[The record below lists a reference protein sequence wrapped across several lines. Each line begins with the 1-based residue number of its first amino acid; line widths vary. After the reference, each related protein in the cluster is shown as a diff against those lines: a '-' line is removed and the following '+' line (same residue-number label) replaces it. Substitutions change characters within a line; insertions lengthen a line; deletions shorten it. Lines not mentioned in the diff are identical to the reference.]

1 MATEVKLPDEAQGVE
16 NITVN
21 RWLVKA
27 GDTVKSGDPLLEVA
41 TEKVD
46 TQIQSPADGVV
57 LQINFGEGDLV
68 PPNAILALV
77 GLPDEA
83 KVAVP
88 ARAPEEPEHTEVK
101 DARVAPLPSDGSEKP
116 QPDGQGPA
124 PDAEGE
130 PKATPVARRV
140 AEQEGIPLNEV
151 KGSGLGGQVTK
162 EDVLQYAEQHKHA
175 GEAPSPGGEEPS
187 PAAAEQDEELKDIA
201 SLPVGRLAAEYS
213 INLRQLA
220 GDRPLRSLTVEDVL
234 SAVESRRSGKPV
246 KVQPRR
252 PAQPAPVQQAAQ
264 EPTRQAPAP
273 APAPT
278 PAAPQ
283 PQVAPPARQPQAA
296 APAPRADLQPG
307 EEFVPHTRMRSL
319 IARNTVQA
327 AFSIPHVTTWWDVNM
342 SAVLEHR
349 RANKSEFA
357 IGGVNL
363 TVTAYLVQAVITALK
378 AVPAANS
385 TWTDEGVIIKRYYNI
400 GVAVALP
407 ADPKSGLGG
416 LIVPIIKNADNLS
429 LVGVARAVN
438 DLAQRA
444 RASNLKADE
453 LQGGTFT
460 ITNYGTSGS
469 RFQTPVIAGNEAGIL
484 GVGAIEKRAVVL
496 SNGHPLDPNVG
507 DSLVFLPVLTL
518 GFSYDHRIL
527 DGATADGF
535 CAKVKA
541 ALEGWK

>member
-27 GDTVKSGDPLLEVA
+27 GDTVKNGDPLLEVA

-68 PPNAILALV
+68 PANAILALI
-77 GLPDEA
+77 GAADEA

-101 DARVAPLPSDGSEKP
+101 DAKVTPLPAEGSEKP
-116 QPDGQGPA
+116 QSNGQGPA
-124 PDAEGE
+124 PAAEGE
-130 PKATPVARRV
+130 PKVTPVARRV
-140 AEQEGIPLNEV
+140 AEQEGIPLNDV
-151 KGSGLGGQVTK
+151 KGSGPGGQVTK
-162 EDVLQYAEQHKHA
+162 EDVLHYADQHKQA
-175 GEAPSPGGEEPS
+175 GEEPLAV
-187 PAAAEQDEELKDIA
+187 AAVQDEELADIV
-201 SLPVGRLAAEYS
+201 SLPVGRLAAEHS
-213 INLRQLA
+213 IDLRQLA

-246 KVQPRR
+246 TVQPRR
-252 PAQPAPVQQAAQ
+252 SAQPAPVQQAGPA
-264 EPTRQAPAP
+264 PTRQSPAP
-273 APAPT
+273 AQT
-278 PAAPQ
+278 PAAP
-283 PQVAPPARQPQAA
+283 PAPPAAVPRQPQG
-296 APAPRADLQPG
+296 APATHPELQPG
-307 EEFVPHTRMRSL
+307 EEFIPHTRMRSL

-327 AFSIPHVTTWWDVNM
+327 AFSIPHVTTWWDVSM

-349 RANKSEFA
+349 RAHKSEFA
-357 IGGVNL
+357 TGGVNL
-363 TVTAYLVQAVITALK
+363 TVTAYLVQGVITALK

-400 GVAVALP
+400 GIAVALP

-416 LIVPIIKNADNLS
+416 LIVPVIKNADNLS

-444 RASNLKADE
+444 RANNLKADE

-484 GVGAIEKRAVVL
+484 GVGVIEKRPVVV

-507 DSLVFLPVLTL
+507 DSLAFLPMLTL

-527 DGATADGF
+527 DGATADAF
-535 CAKVKA
+535 CAKVKE

>member
-27 GDTVKSGDPLLEVA
+27 GDTVKNGDPLLEVA

-57 LQINFGEGDLV
+57 MQINFGEGDLV
-68 PPNAILALV
+68 PPDAVLALI
-77 GLPDEA
+77 GAPGEA
-83 KVAVP
+83 KVAMP
-88 ARAPEEPEHTEVK
+88 ARAPEEPEHAKVE
-101 DARVAPLPSDGSEKP
+101 DAQVSPRPGEGSEKP
-116 QPDGQGPA
+116 GANGQGPA
-124 PDAEGE
+124 PAAEGE
-130 PKATPVARRV
+130 PKVTPVARRV
-140 AEQEGIPLNEV
+140 AEQEGVPLDAV
-151 KGSGLGGQVTK
+151 KGSGPGGQVTK
-162 EDVLQYAEQHKHA
+162 DDVLHYAEQRKEA
-175 GEAPSPGGEEPS
+175 GQEPS
-187 PAAAEQDEELKDIA
+187 AAAPAQDEELADIP
-201 SLPVGRLAAEYS
+201 SLPVARLAAEHD

-220 GDRPLRSLTVEDVL
+220 GDRSLRSLTFEDVL
-234 SAVESRRSGKPV
+234 SAVESSQAGTPI

-252 PAQPAPVQQAAQ
+252 AARPAPVQQPVQAPVQA
-264 EPTRQAPAP
+264 PAQAPAP
-273 APAPT
+273 QRPAPAQPEG
-278 PAAPQ
+278 AAAARP
-283 PQVAPPARQPQAA
+283 PQVAPL
-296 APAPRADLQPG
+296 PRPELQPG
-307 EEFVPHTRMRSL
+307 EEFIPHTRMRSL

-349 RANKSEFA
+349 RTHKSEFA
-357 IGGVNL
+357 VGGVNL
-363 TVTAYLVQAVITALK
+363 TATAYLVQAAVAALK

-385 TWTDEGVIIKRYYNI
+385 SWTDEGVIIKRYYNI

-416 LIVPIIKNADNLS
+416 LIVPVIKKADDLS

-444 RASNLKADE
+444 RANNLKADE

-469 RFQTPVIAGNEAGIL
+469 RFQTPVIAGSEAGIL
-484 GVGAIEKRAVVL
+484 GVGVIEKRAVVV
-496 SNGHPLDPNVG
+496 SNGHQLDPNVG
-507 DSLVFLPVLTL
+507 DSLLFLPMLTL

-527 DGATADGF
+527 DGATADAF
-535 CAKVKA
+535 CAKVKE

>member
-21 RWLVKA
+21 RWLVKV
-27 GDTVKSGDPLLEVA
+27 GEIVKSGDPLLEVA

-46 TQIQSPADGVV
+46 TQIQSPADGVI

-68 PPNAILALV
+68 PPDAILALV
-77 GLPDEA
+77 GSPDEA
-83 KVAVP
+83 KVTVP
-88 ARAPEEPEHTEVK
+88 ARAPEEPGHSEVK
-101 DARVAPLPSDGSEKP
+101 DAVVAPRPSEGSEKP
-116 QPDGQGPA
+116 QANGQGPA
-124 PDAEGE
+124 LAAEGE
-130 PKATPVARRV
+130 PKVTPVARRV
-140 AEQEGIPLNEV
+140 ADKEGVPLNEV
-151 KGSGLGGQVTK
+151 KGSGPGGQVTK
-162 EDVLQYAEQHKHA
+162 EDVLHYAEERNQA
-175 GEAPSPGGEEPS
+175 GEAPSP
-187 PAAAEQDEELKDIA
+187 AAAVQDEELQDIVL
-201 SLPVGRLAAEYS
+201 LPVGRLAAENG

-220 GDRPLRSLTVEDVL
+220 GDRSLRSLTVEDVL
-234 SAVESRRSGKPV
+234 SAVESRTAGKTV

-252 PAQPAPVQQAAQ
+252 PAQPAPVQQAATA
-264 EPTRQAPAP
+264 PTRQAPAP
-273 APAPT
+273 AQPPAPA
-278 PAAPQ
+278 PATSQ
-283 PQVAPPARQPQAA
+283 PQEAPPVRQPQGG
-296 APAPRADLQPG
+296 PAPRPELQPG
-307 EEFVPHTRMRSL
+307 EEFIPHTRMRTL

-363 TVTAYLVQAVITALK
+363 TVTAYLVQAVTTALK

-385 TWTDEGVIIKRYYNI
+385 SWTDEGVIIKRYYNVGI
-400 GVAVALP
+400 AVALP

-438 DLAQRA
+438 DVAQRA
-444 RASNLKADE
+444 RANNLKADE

-469 RFQTPVIAGNEAGIL
+469 RFQTPIIGGNEAGIL
-484 GVGAIEKRAVVL
+484 GVGAIEKRPVIV

-527 DGATADGF
+527 DGATADAF
-535 CAKVKA
+535 CAKVKE